1 LRWHHPHLG
10 LISPQKFMATAE
22 ESGLIVPLQRWI
34 IEAVCA
40 QLKRWQENPNFN
52 SEIGVSINFPSL
64 QLLQTSFVKC
74 LKFNLDKYQIPPHL
88 ITWEISEYLIGE
100 NPQKASIIL
109 PLLKQLGIQLQID
122 NFGRVASMY
131 GHVKPNLLYQEFERV
146 KIDRHLVSL
155 IERDQLAWDVFKKII
170 LELKKQGF
178 SMTITGIENLSQLK
192 KVNEIAG
199 DYGQGNLLSQPLNSS
214 EATNLMSSNQ
224 VMFDKSNLN

>member
-1 LRWHHPHLG
+1 
-10 LISPQKFMATAE
+10 MATAE

-40 QLKRWQENPNFN
+40 QLKRWQKDPNFN

-74 LKFNLDKYQIPPHL
+74 LKFNLDKYQIAPHL

-122 NFGRVASMY
+122 NFGRIASIY

-146 KIDRHLVSL
+146 KIDRYLIRL
-155 IERDQLAWDVFKKII
+155 IERDELAWDVFNKIV

-178 SMTITGIENLSQLK
+178 SITINGIENLSQLNK
-192 KVNEIAG
+192 LKEIAG
-199 DYGQGNLLSQPLNSS
+199 DYGQGNLLSQPLNV
-214 EATNLMSSNQ
+214 EEVNKVVNSNQ
-224 VMFDKSNLN
+224 TAFLRKSHLK